1 MMEITMTLII
11 IMTSIMT
18 VTVITVRMITP
29 IK

>member
-1 MMEITMTLII
+1 MMKMTMTQII
-11 IMTSIMT
+11 IMTSIIP